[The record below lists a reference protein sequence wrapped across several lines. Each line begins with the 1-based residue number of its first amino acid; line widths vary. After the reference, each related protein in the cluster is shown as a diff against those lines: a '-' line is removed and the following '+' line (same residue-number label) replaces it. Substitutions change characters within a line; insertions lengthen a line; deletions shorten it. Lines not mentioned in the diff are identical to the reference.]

1 MQIVIITLFPLPLA
15 VKKRSWIEDVEYKK
29 ADRHGAAAFDPELQ
43 TFIIVKLA
51 FLTYWA

>member
-1 MQIVIITLFPLPLA
+1 MQIVIITLFTSALA
-15 VKKRSWIEDVEYKK
+15 VKKRSWIEEVEYEK
-29 ADRHGAAAFDPELQ
+29 ADRHEAAAFDPELQ